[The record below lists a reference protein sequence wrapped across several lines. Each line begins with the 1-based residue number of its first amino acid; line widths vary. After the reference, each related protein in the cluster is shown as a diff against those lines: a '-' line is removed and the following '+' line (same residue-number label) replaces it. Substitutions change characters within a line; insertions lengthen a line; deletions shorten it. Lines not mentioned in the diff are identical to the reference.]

1 MAIRVKETDREET
14 EERGR
19 ARKHKKYANISLG
32 GNQICDV
39 FAASSSSSGRAT

>member
-1 MAIRVKETDREET
+1 MAVRVRETSRDEN
-14 EERGR
+14 EERE
-19 ARKHKKYANISLG
+19 RKHKKYANISLG